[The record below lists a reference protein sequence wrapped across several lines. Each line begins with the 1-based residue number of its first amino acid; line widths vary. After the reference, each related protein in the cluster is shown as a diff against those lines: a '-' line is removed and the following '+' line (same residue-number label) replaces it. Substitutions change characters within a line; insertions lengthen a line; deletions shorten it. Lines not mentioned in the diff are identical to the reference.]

1 MTSCPIFYFSSK
13 KEIPKTHLLI
23 NVRNNQNNEPIIE
36 FKSNINLDLQIDG
49 YDYLLD
55 LHILLNSENNR
66 EPTTEIRYNLTKV
79 VHTDKIIF
87 DNTLTNLLSF
97 MDDFKYKIEEDVKGE
112 SIKLEYLER
121 QKTKESLKSI
131 EDFKI
136 QEHKKMLDELNLK
149 LSLKLTEN
157 AKIEQQSRI
166 ESTRNLKE
174 HYDIMEDIK
183 IYNSNLLIINKKLQ
197 EEEDLSKSHFD
208 DSKIID
214 YLKNELQKLKQ
225 DDEEL
230 GTNTKVLEKDKLQ
243 YFKEKYNINS
253 ENNIIKNHIQ
263 DKINVNSEIQIEDEI
278 YKELKSILSGDKNML
293 YTNLIYIITQL
304 MKFVE
309 NFNLEGTDKKTI
321 IIESIEKFLTMEN
334 MNSPELTVILNKVC
348 PELIDILL
356 LVDKR
361 KSSTG
366 GRSVEDL
373 VDKRKIIIRKKIS
386 CFIPWC
392 S

>member
-1 MTSCPIFYFSSK
+1 MVIVGILSVRSQRTIS
-13 KEIPKTHLLI
+13 
-23 NVRNNQNNEPIIE
+23 RNNQNNEPIIE

-361 KSSTG
+361 K
-366 GRSVEDL
+366 
-373 VDKRKIIIRKKIS
+373 IIIRKKIS

>member
-183 IYNSNLLIINKKLQ
+183 IYNYNLLIINKKLQ

-361 KSSTG
+361 K
-366 GRSVEDL
+366 
-373 VDKRKIIIRKKIS
+373 IIIRKKIS

>member
-361 KSSTG
+361 K
-366 GRSVEDL
+366 
-373 VDKRKIIIRKKIS
+373 IIIRKKIS

>member
-1 MTSCPIFYFSSK
+1 
-13 KEIPKTHLLI
+13 
-23 NVRNNQNNEPIIE
+23 
-36 FKSNINLDLQIDG
+36 
-49 YDYLLD
+49 
-55 LHILLNSENNR
+55 
-66 EPTTEIRYNLTKV
+66 
-79 VHTDKIIF
+79 
-87 DNTLTNLLSF
+87 
-97 MDDFKYKIEEDVKGE
+97 
-112 SIKLEYLER
+112 
-121 QKTKESLKSI
+121 
-131 EDFKI
+131 
-136 QEHKKMLDELNLK
+136 
-149 LSLKLTEN
+149 
-157 AKIEQQSRI
+157 
-166 ESTRNLKE
+166 
-174 HYDIMEDIK
+174 MEDIK

-361 KSSTG
+361 K
-366 GRSVEDL
+366 
-373 VDKRKIIIRKKIS
+373 IIIRKKIS